1 MSRFPFAAL
10 VLVATGCW
18 SVEAPLRPAPPA
30 THAYEP
36 LDLGTLG
43 GNSTVATAI
52 NDRGQIVGWSF
63 TAAGAPHAF
72 LWEDG
77 AMRDL
82 GTLVAQEPDPVF
94 HTRSV
99 AGAINNAG
107 LIAGSAED
115 ESFMLKLVV
124 WENGVIRAL
133 GPDASDREIRV
144 DGMNARGDIVASI
157 EPAEYDGRVVVW
169 QNGVVQP
176 VEHLPGG
183 WNWTYATAM
192 NGAGDVVGASTAD
205 QSSAQ
210 AFFHPFVWR
219 DGVTTD
225 LGVFGITGNCTDPNE
240 PSCNSAEGEALDVND
255 AGVVVGWSQDSS
267 GLPRPFIWQD
277 GTLRDLGVF
286 PGVKAYALAIN
297 ERGQVAGGHQP
308 APWPD
313 QRAFAFLWS
322 AGAVQDLGTLGGR
335 ATHVSALS
343 EAGEIVGSSL
353 TASGEQH
360 AFVWR
365 NGQMTD
371 LGLGAVGATEATA
384 VAINERGDVVGVAT
398 TPGGSRAILWR
409 PSPPD

>member
-1 MSRFPFAAL
+1 M
-10 VLVATGCW
+10 
-18 SVEAPLRPAPPA
+18 
-30 THAYEP
+30 
-36 LDLGTLG
+36 
-43 GNSTVATAI
+43 
-52 NDRGQIVGWSF
+52 
-63 TAAGAPHAF
+63 
-72 LWEDG
+72 
-77 AMRDL
+77 
-82 GTLVAQEPDPVF
+82 
-94 HTRSV
+94 
-99 AGAINNAG
+99 
-107 LIAGSAED
+107 SAED

>member
-1 MSRFPFAAL
+1 MSRFPFAFAAL

-18 SVEAPLRPAPPA
+18 SGEAPLRPAPPA

-63 TAAGAPHAF
+63 TAAGARHAF

-82 GTLVAQEPDPVF
+82 GTLVAQEPNPAY
-94 HTRSV
+94 HTSSV
-99 AGAINNAG
+99 ASAINNAG
-107 LIAGSAED
+107 LIAGIAED
-115 ESFMLKLVV
+115 ESFMWKLVV

-144 DGMNARGDIVASI
+144 DGINARGDIVASI
-157 EPAEYDGRVVVW
+157 EPAEYHGRVVVW
-169 QNGVVQP
+169 QNGVVHP

-205 QSSAQ
+205 QSSALP
-210 AFFHPFVWR
+210 FFHPFVWR

-267 GLPRPFIWQD
+267 GSPRPFIWQD

-286 PGVKAYALAIN
+286 PGVNAYALAIN
-297 ERGQVAGGHQP
+297 ERGQVAGWHQP
-308 APWPD
+308 TPWPD
-313 QRAFAFLWS
+313 QRAFLWS

-335 ATHVSALS
+335 ATRVSALS

-371 LGLGAVGATEATA
+371 LGVGGVGATEATA
-384 VAINERGDVVGVAT
+384 VAINERGDIVGVAT